1 MNSDTSTDK
10 DDFNIYDKF
19 GNDIPI
25 PPLKKETSETDL
37 YFGLLANPSKS
48 KLDTEKS
55 TSSLHFDNDKN
66 NQGLDTDTS
75 SVRNSYRNIGKEQG
89 KKASI
94 KHHSYSHSDR
104 DRESH
109 KSYKSRDSSSSD
121 SSKARYEDVR
131 LSDRSSKSN
140 KTDISNESK
149 KPVLTG
155 QQLRMKKI
163 EMLRKLCDLK
173 TKGYKLSKEYDFN
186 SSIEE
191 MEYEYDLLKSF
202 ADRRNGIKLYKST
215 IINLTNLVEFFND
228 KYDPFGAQ
236 LGGWSEHM
244 SVEVDSYDDVL
255 EELYEKYKG
264 AGKSLPPEIKLLILI
279 GFSASAFHFSK
290 KHMSN
295 MPIGTSG
302 VGGHPLGGLQSGIA
316 QKIASMGK
324 PQESKFMSE
333 QELNIK
339 RQREE
344 LREQDRLMK
353 ERMRQ
358 NAMQTPLRQNQPSSQ
373 SSVPVNKPSPPNSNN
388 EQNFTNAKA
397 PVNFPKFNDK
407 EFTPGGPPSLII
419 QNNDPRTTINQN
431 QTVKDVLQRLH
442 NRVADTQDTQ
452 DESTTNN
459 DRLLSDTT
467 ASESKKKGRKKK
479 PLMTI

>member
-1 MNSDTSTDK
+1 MSSSTSSDIDLK
-10 DDFNIYDKF
+10 IYDNY

-25 PPLKKETSETDL
+25 PPFKKETSETDL
-37 YFGLLANPSKS
+37 YLNMLANPSKA

-55 TSSLHFDNDKN
+55 SSSLRFDERKDS
-66 NQGLDTDTS
+66 QTS
-75 SVRNSYRNIGKEQG
+75 SVRNSYKSM
-89 KKASI
+89 KDS
-94 KHHSYSHSDR
+94 KHNTFSAGSDHR
-104 DRESH
+104 D
-109 KSYKSRDSSSSD
+109 SYKNRDSHVSRSSRSSRSSE

-131 LSDRSSKSN
+131 LSD
-140 KTDISNESK
+140 KTDIEDK

-163 EMLRKLCDLK
+163 ELLRKLCDLK

-191 MEYEYDLLKSF
+191 MEYEFDLLKSF

-215 IINLTNLVEFFND
+215 IINVTNLVEFFND

-236 LGGWSEHM
+236 LNGWSEHM

-264 AGKSLPPEIKLLILI
+264 AGKSLPPEVKLLILI

-295 MPIGTSG
+295 MPMGTSG
-302 VGGHPLGGLQSGIA
+302 VSAGGNPLGGIQSGIA

-324 PQESKFMSE
+324 PPESKFMSE

-344 LREQDRLMK
+344 MKEQDRLMK

-358 NAMQTPLRQNQPSSQ
+358 NATQMPLRQNQM
-373 SSVPVNKPSPPNSNN
+373 PSPPQMKPVSTPSVLPTQVPPSPPKQ
-388 EQNFTNAKA
+388 EYNFANAKA
-397 PVNFPKFNDK
+397 PVNFSKTFDTT
-407 EFTPGGPPSLII
+407 EFTPGGPPNLLMP
-419 QNNDPRTTINQN
+419 NKDPRPVISQN
-431 QTVKDVLQRLH
+431 QTVKDVLNRLH
-442 NRVADTQDTQ
+442 NRAADTQDTQ
-452 DESTTNN
+452 DETTTNN

-479 PLMTI
+479 PLMQI

>member
-1 MNSDTSTDK
+1 MASSTSSDIDLK
-10 DDFNIYDKF
+10 IYDNY
-19 GNDIPI
+19 GNDIKI

-37 YFGLLANPSKS
+37 YLNMLANPSKS

-55 TSSLHFDNDKN
+55 TSSLHFDDKKN
-66 NQGLDTDTS
+66 SETS
-75 SVRNSYRNIGKEQG
+75 SVRNSYKNRETPKYHN
-89 KKASI
+89 ALSVR
-94 KHHSYSHSDR
+94 SDNR
-104 DRESH
+104 SDH
-109 KSYKSRDSSSSD
+109 RDSHASRSSRSSISSD
-121 SSKARYEDVR
+121 SSKARYENVK
-131 LSDRSSKSN
+131 LSQNS
-140 KTDISNESK
+140 EVEEK

-215 IINLTNLVEFFND
+215 IINVTNLVEFFND

-236 LGGWSEHM
+236 LNGWSEHM

-295 MPIGTSG
+295 MPMGTAGVSG
-302 VGGHPLGGLQSGIA
+302 PNPLGGLQSGIA

-324 PQESKFMSE
+324 PPESKFMSE

-339 RQREE
+339 RQKEE
-344 LREQDRLMK
+344 MREQDRLMK
-353 ERMRQ
+353 EQMRN
-358 NAMQTPLRQNQPSSQ
+358 NATQIPLRQTQTQTQAPLPPQMKPFVPQQTQHTLQPKQDQ
-373 SSVPVNKPSPPNSNN
+373 S
-388 EQNFTNAKA
+388 NFANAKA
-397 PVNFPKFNDK
+397 PVNFSKSFETTD
-407 EFTPGGPPSLII
+407 FTPGGPPNLLMP
-419 QNNDPRTTINQN
+419 NKDPRPVISQN
-431 QTVKDVLQRLH
+431 KTVQNVLNRLH
-442 NRVADTQDTQ
+442 NRAADTQDTQ
-452 DESTTNN
+452 DETTTNN

-467 ASESKKKGRKKK
+467 ASESKKRGRKKK
-479 PLMTI
+479 PLMQI